1 MRLRGPGSGAGRS
14 IFAGLIMSERRKLRT
29 TLDEAGV
36 SVNSRTFRRAPC
48 GWTIDGRLTCA
59 ATSRELARL
68 VTKAAVSD
76 KSTAPRGS
84 VTIFGFAG

>member
-1 MRLRGPGSGAGRS
+1 M
-14 IFAGLIMSERRKLRT
+14 KLAFPSFPN
-29 TLDEAGV
+29 LPQ
-36 SVNSRTFRRAPC
+36 SPC
-48 GWTIDGRLTCA
+48 VWTIDGRLTCA

-76 KSTAPRGS
+76 KSTAPRHG